1 MSIKQ
6 FYEQLGHEAEA
17 MVSTLKEF
25 VERETPSD
33 DKPSLD
39 RFAAYLAEQFRAVPG
54 AKAEVLAQSEQGD
67 HVRVRWGEGSD
78 QILIL
83 CHFDTVWPLGEIDRR
98 PFTNENG
105 ILRGPGAF
113 DMKGGIVQTLFA
125 MKLLA
130 ALGMKPKRPVTVLLN
145 SDEEIG
151 SNTSRPYIEAEAKHA
166 AATLV
171 LEPAMPDGSVKTW
184 RKGTGG
190 FQVKV
195 TGVAAH
201 AGADPE
207 KGVSAIQELAQII
220 LKLHAMNDFKT
231 GTTINVGV
239 VGGGSRSNVVAA
251 EAWGK
256 VDLRVM
262 TLAEGDRIVREVL
275 ALKPVTPGAKL
286 EISGGLNRPPMER
299 SAGNLALFET
309 ARKLATEIGVDLR
322 ETGTGG
328 GSDGNFT
335 AALGCPTLDGLGC
348 LGDGSHSVGEHVIA
362 AGMPE
367 RAALLAALL
376 MSL

>member
-1 MSIKQ
+1 MSVKR
-6 FYEQLGHEAEA
+6 FYERLSQQSDA
-17 MVSTLKEF
+17 MVSTLRDF

-39 RFAAYLAEQFRAVPG
+39 RFAAYLAAQFQTVLGVRA
-54 AKAEVLAQSEQGD
+54 EILSQTEQGN
-67 HVRVRWGEGSD
+67 HVRVRWGEGDD

-83 CHFDTVWPLGEIDRR
+83 CHFDTVWPLGEIQRR
-98 PFTNENG
+98 PFTNDG
-105 ILRGPGAF
+105 GKLRGPGTF

-125 MKLLA
+125 MKTLA
-130 ALGMKPKRPVTVLLN
+130 ALGLKPKRPVTVLLN

-151 SNTSRPYIEAEAKHA
+151 SRTSRPYIEEEAKRS

-184 RKGTGG
+184 RKGVGG
-190 FQVKV
+190 FAVKV

-207 KGVSAIQELAQII
+207 KGVSAIQELAQVI
-220 LKLHAMNDFKT
+220 LKLHAMTDFKA
-231 GTTINVGV
+231 GTTLNVGV
-239 VGGGSRSNVVAA
+239 VSGGSRSNVVAA
-251 EAWGK
+251 EAK
-256 VDLRVM
+256 AAVDLRVM
-262 TLAEGDRIVREVL
+262 TLEEGERVVRDVL
-275 ALKPVTPGAKL
+275 AIKPTTPGAKL
-286 EISGGLNRPPMER
+286 EITGGLNRPPMER
-299 SAGNLALFET
+299 KPGNVALFET
-309 ARKLATEIGVDLR
+309 ARRLAAELGVDLR

-335 AALGCPTLDGLGC
+335 AALGCPTLDGLGP
-348 LGDGSHSVGEHVIA
+348 LGDGSHSVNEHVIA

-376 MSL
+376 MTI